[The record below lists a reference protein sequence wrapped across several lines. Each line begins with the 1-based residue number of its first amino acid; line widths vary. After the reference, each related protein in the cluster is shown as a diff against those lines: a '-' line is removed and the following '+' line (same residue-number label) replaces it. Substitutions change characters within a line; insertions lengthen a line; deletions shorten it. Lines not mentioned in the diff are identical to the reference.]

1 MPEPVVRAEGLRK
14 SYGPR
19 VVALDGVDIDVRPA
33 ELLAITGPSGS
44 GKSTLLSCLS
54 GLTTPDEGRVLCD
67 GVDLATLDDD
77 ARSDLRAERFAFVFQ
92 TLNLLPALTVAEN
105 VQLPLVLRGDQAED
119 IRRKTTEMLLQVGL
133 ADRDGEFPASLSVG
147 EQQRVALARALS
159 TDPDVLWADEPTG
172 ALDSASGEQIV
183 ALLRRAVASSRTVV
197 VVTHD
202 AHVAS
207 SSDRIVTMRDG
218 AIEPG

>member
-1 MPEPVVRAEGLRK
+1 LH
-14 SYGPR
+14 
-19 VVALDGVDIDVRPA
+19 GVDIDVRPA

-44 GKSTLLSCLS
+44 GKSTLLNCLS
-54 GLTTPDEGRVLCD
+54 GLTTPDEGRVLCN

-77 ARSDLRAERFAFVFQ
+77 ARSDHRAERFAFVFQ

-105 VQLPLVLRGDQAED
+105 VQLPLVMRGDEAD
-119 IRRKTTEMLLQVGL
+119 AIRRRSTEVLLQVGL
-133 ADRDGEFPASLSVG
+133 ADRPDEFPASLSVG

-172 ALDSASGEQIV
+172 ALDSASGAQIV
-183 ALLRRAVASSRTVV
+183 ELLRGAVASSRTVV

-207 SSDRIVTMRDG
+207 SADRVVTMRDG
-218 AIEPG
+218 VLL